1 MLAGAIDHL
10 ADLPAP
16 LILLVVGAAAFLEG
30 AVLAGLVLPGE
41 LMLLLGGSL
50 AASGHTPVALV
61 WLVASTCSVAGD
73 LVGYALGHR
82 SAGRLRSGRLGRW
95 VGERRWSTTEAAL
108 ARAGGRGV
116 FAGKFV
122 GVVRPLV
129 PPLAGALGL
138 PRRQFVV
145 GSVLGSA
152 AWAGLL
158 VGLGAAAG
166 SSATAL
172 ADTLGRIGWTAVAI
186 VVPVVVCI
194 AMARR
199 RSARASLAGA

>member
-1 MLAGAIDHL
+1 MVDGRSRAGESRRPWRVRGQVRRRRPPAGA
-10 ADLPAP
+10 
-16 LILLVVGAAAFLEG
+16 
-30 AVLAGLVLPGE
+30 
-41 LMLLLGGSL
+41 
-50 AASGHTPVALV
+50 
-61 WLVASTCSVAGD
+61 
-73 LVGYALGHR
+73 
-82 SAGRLRSGRLGRW
+82 
-95 VGERRWSTTEAAL
+95 
-108 ARAGGRGV
+108 
-116 FAGKFV
+116 
-122 GVVRPLV
+122 
-129 PPLAGALGL
+129 PLAGALGL